1 MNLDNLKNKKQH
13 IPKTL
18 LCLSGLL
25 ALLIAAKVSAFV
37 IKSNQIPEDIVRAL
51 NASGR
56 SEEEIKKYQ
65 SIYTGAT
72 AALKKKNLFMPPV
85 PPKKNPVTRVT
96 AIFGDEACISNKWY
110 KVGDTIRDAEI
121 TKISPNEVTIVWND
135 KESKLKPFDTV
146 VLAAAPKP
154 ASNNNTDR
162 KEKSDKKDKKEKK
175 QPRPEQ
181 MKNRPMEGSGLSA
194 ERNKRMQE
202 YMNRL
207 SPEERERM
215 RERMRS
221 RDSRS
226 GGRPRGGSSR
236 GGRPRR

>member
-1 MNLDNLKNKKQH
+1 MNLDNLKNKQRH

-72 AALKKKNLFMPPV
+72 AALKKKNMFMPPV

-110 KVGDTIRDAEI
+110 KVGDKIRDAEI

-135 KESKLKPFDTV
+135 KESKLNPFDTV
-146 VLAAAPKP
+146 ILAAAPKP
-154 ASNNNTDR
+154 SSNNNTGR
-162 KEKSDKKDKKEKK
+162 KDKKEKK

-181 MKNRPMEGSGLSA
+181 MENRQPTEGTGISGNS
-194 ERNKRMQE
+194 KRMQE

-207 SPEERERM
+207 SPEERKRM

-226 GGRPRGGSSR
+226 GGRPRGGRPRGGSSR